1 MLSLA
6 SATIKKKKKKKQ
18 RQRICLFSV
27 PNSNKKSGETNRE
40 IRELTAVINHTRP
53 SADKR
58 LDKTYVLV
66 YVNHLRLLADLP
78 EKRVQ
83 SETLQRPTRKNYNF
97 TFAMY
102 GQLTKYIGIKY
113 SLKENEDVFRV
124 FQRPFVCMNAPE
136 INQTARE

>member
-1 MLSLA
+1 MNAAFELS
-6 SATIKKKKKKKQ
+6 KFVHV
-18 RQRICLFSV
+18 CSV
-27 PNSNKKSGETNRE
+27 
-40 IRELTAVINHTRP
+40 TAVINHTRT
-53 SADKR
+53 SAEKR

-66 YVNHLRLLADLP
+66 DVNHLRLLADLP

-83 SETLQRPTRKNYNF
+83 SETLQRSTRKNYNF

-113 SLKENEDVFRV
+113 SLKKKKKNEDIFRV